1 VLQNWPPTF
10 SHNIA
15 SSYIHFKS
23 MHATYLSSPFREK
36 EREGDTERER
46 EREGERERG
55 RERKKEGRRERK
67 RERDLE
73 GGRETKMEGK
83 ERVRKGKRD

>member
-23 MHATYLSSPFREK
+23 MAQTVLLLTIH
-36 EREGDTERER
+36 
-46 EREGERERG
+46 
-55 RERKKEGRRERK
+55 
-67 RERDLE
+67 
-73 GGRETKMEGK
+73 
-83 ERVRKGKRD
+83 